1 MTPYP
6 PRYFADENALG
17 LAKELLG
24 RGTELVHPGHPDFPE
39 VPRGAPDLD
48 WLPIVG
54 ERELVVLTRDRRIRS
69 RPAELAVYR
78 SYGVRSVWMGGKQDM
93 APAML
98 AEMFERHRTRLER
111 LVIKLGPGPW
121 AVTMTPSGI
130 RQFALPEPT

>member
-39 VPRGAPDLD
+39 VPRGAPDWD

-54 ERELVVLTRDRRIRS
+54 ERELNWRCTGLTAS
-69 RPAELAVYR
+69 
-78 SYGVRSVWMGGKQDM
+78 VRCG
-93 APAML
+93 
-98 AEMFERHRTRLER
+98 
-111 LVIKLGPGPW
+111 W
-121 AVTMTPSGI
+121 AGSGTW
-130 RQFALPEPT
+130 RQ